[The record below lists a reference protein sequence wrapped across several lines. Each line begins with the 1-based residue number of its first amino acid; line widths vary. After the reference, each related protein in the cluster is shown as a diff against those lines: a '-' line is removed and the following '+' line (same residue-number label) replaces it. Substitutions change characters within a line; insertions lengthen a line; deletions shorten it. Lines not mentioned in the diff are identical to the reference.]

1 VRALRDLPAR
11 LRDVA
16 ARVLRYTVLRA
27 SLGRPDT
34 CKETSV
40 GLLGPP
46 NVAKLE
52 AEGKIDRL
60 VRAAKYK
67 KDPAVAADARRALTG
82 FLDKIVQRLQT
93 KNIVQLNTARDALV
107 IIGEPARDRLIFIL
121 QQGHLH
127 RRQDAA
133 YVLGIMGDPVAVKP
147 LCIAMHN
154 PDPLLR
160 MIIVEALGKIGDTS
174 ASETLRK
181 ALGDPDKSVAD
192 AARKALK
199 KVGPAPG

>member
-1 VRALRDLPAR
+1 M
-11 LRDVA
+11 
-16 ARVLRYTVLRA
+16 
-27 SLGRPDT
+27 
-34 CKETSV
+34 

-52 AEGKIDRL
+52 ALGKIDGL
-60 VRAAKYK
+60 VKAARYT
-67 KDPAVAADARRALTG
+67 KDTIVAADARRALTA
-82 FLDKIVQRLQT
+82 FLDTIIQRLQT
-93 KNIVQLNTARDALV
+93 KSLTQLYIARNALV
-107 IIGEPARDRLIFIL
+107 VIGEPARDRLIFIL

-133 YVLGIMGDPVAVKP
+133 FVLGMMGDPVAVKP
-147 LCIAMHN
+147 LCVAMHN

-160 MIIVEALGKIGDTS
+160 VILVEALGKIGDPS

-181 ALGDPDKSVAD
+181 ALGDPDKAVAE

-199 KVGPAPG
+199 KLGPAPG

>member
-1 VRALRDLPAR
+1 M
-11 LRDVA
+11 
-16 ARVLRYTVLRA
+16 
-27 SLGRPDT
+27 
-34 CKETSV
+34 

-52 AEGKIDRL
+52 ARGKIDGL
-60 VRAAKYK
+60 VRAARYK
-67 KDPAVAADARRALTG
+67 KDPAVAADARRALTA
-82 FLDKIVQRLQT
+82 FLDTIIQRLQT
-93 KNIVQLNTARDALV
+93 KSLTQLDIARNALV
-107 IIGEPARDRLIFIL
+107 VIGEPARDRLIFIL

-133 YVLGIMGDPVAVKP
+133 FVLGMMGDPVAVKP
-147 LCIAMHN
+147 LCVAMHN

-160 MIIVEALGKIGDTS
+160 VILVEALGKIGDPS

-181 ALGDPDKSVAD
+181 ALGDPDKAVAE

-199 KVGPAPG
+199 KLGPAPG